1 MIARDPRL
9 LLQNGDP
16 ASLSLATRAAALKR
30 AIERIVASGDRLGLF
45 ERRNLRRLSTPDMV
59 ACIRSLWEAHKAAEN
74 ARLLLLLMIELGRL
88 AACNDIA
95 LEAVFGPFTDR
106 YTLIYG
112 VGALVVVADD
122 TRLMRPRNLVKN
134 DAAKLPGQFVWTALG
149 RLVPQHISV
158 DELLGILGELSVEQ
172 RDENYGLQIH
182 GPELVARLTSRADV
196 EAYSLAS

>member
-1 MIARDPRL
+1 
-9 LLQNGDP
+9 
-16 ASLSLATRAAALKR
+16 
-30 AIERIVASGDRLGLF
+30 
-45 ERRNLRRLSTPDMV
+45 
-59 ACIRSLWEAHKAAEN
+59 
-74 ARLLLLLMIELGRL
+74 MIELGRL

-122 TRLMRPRNLVKN
+122 TRLMRLRNLVKN

-149 RLVPQHISV
+149 QLVPQHISV

-196 EAYSLAS
+196 ECLLAGFMSLMGPPAPPGTYQETEAEKALTPAVVAAALKLLELARPNKNRRRRH